1 MRLALQVMGLMCDGQ
16 YRLMQNYLREQR
28 DNIHTIDLVGG
39 VASFLQQFYHDINE
53 ETVELVH
60 LILQTLI
67 EMCVGNYSNQKVIFN
82 HQILEALN
90 SIFQIDITG
99 RHGEYGEKV
108 SRPLLCM
115 YTHNIIYTHTL
126 LTNLHHTP
134 TQTHTT
140 YIYILTLCSHSQ
152 SVDLKASAVELLEV
166 MLEET
171 DKKSAELV
179 KEVADDLDILALH
192 DTLADF
198 YVLMKDPDVKQKGFD
213 DEAERGLFRTYHVL
227 VHLKDYNIPTTIKE
241 QIGKCGVLGL

>member
-1 MRLALQVMGLMCDGQ
+1 VRLALQVMGLMCDGQ

-67 EMCVGNYSNQKVIFN
+67 EMCVGNYSNQLVIFN
-82 HQILEALN
+82 QQILEALN

-115 YTHNIIYTHTL
+115 YTQHH
-126 LTNLHHTP
+126 LH
-134 TQTHTT
+134 THTT
-140 YIYILTLCSHSQ
+140 HKLAPYTNTNTHHLYIYLHYFLTHSQ
-152 SVDLKASAVELLEV
+152 L
-166 MLEET
+166 T
-171 DKKSAELV
+171 
-179 KEVADDLDILALH
+179 
-192 DTLADF
+192 
-198 YVLMKDPDVKQKGFD
+198 
-213 DEAERGLFRTYHVL
+213 
-227 VHLKDYNIPTTIKE
+227 
-241 QIGKCGVLGL
+241 